1 MGLVFLYCK
10 SSIFKLEKESFMKR
24 KFLPQISLLI
34 ELSLLI
40 LMFLSSSVQY
50 KTNAAELIYG
60 DVNGDKAVDAI
71 DFALLKSYLIGN
83 ISELPVDN
91 WKQTADVNLDDSVDA
106 VDFSLI
112 KSLLMGKISSLP
124 VGNTTPIIPQLT
136 KSAEGL
142 MTYSGLTVVSY
153 GGYLNG
159 ESFQQEGILTYKG
172 YQYTAF
178 WNTNRSVVMARRAL
192 PAGGWEKFEFTDYH
206 NTENDAHNT
215 ISLGVCPNDGTL
227 HIAFDHHGNDLHY
240 RKSINGFLDNPT
252 TSKWDA
258 SSFGNVTGALAG
270 STVTLVT
277 YPKFVTTPQGN
288 LLLEYRYGTSGSG
301 DQHLYEYN
309 GTSHTWQN
317 IGKYIDGITNSIN
330 AYPHGLAYDKNNR
343 LHMTWCWRE
352 TPDATT
358 NHDLLYIYS
367 DDNGRTWKNN
377 AGNIVAKTGSSYITK
392 NSEGIKVFTI
402 NQNRGLINQEDMSI
416 DNEGRIHVLL
426 SHMPD
431 SQADNSNFTT
441 ARTKSTFFHYWR
453 DTNGNWNRTDMGFP
467 VITNFRGKLAISA
480 SNNLYAILPD
490 LRIAAASASSK
501 WTDWKL
507 FDTQSSGKFFSDPLI
522 DKSRLKLE
530 GDKLTILY
538 PQKSSPNISYLD
550 YTIK

>member
-1 MGLVFLYCK
+1 
-10 SSIFKLEKESFMKR
+10 MKR
-24 KFLPQISLLI
+24 KFKLELSLL
-34 ELSLLI
+34 LVSSLLI
-40 LMFLSSSVQY
+40 LMFLPASVQY
-50 KTNAAELIYG
+50 NANAAELIYG

-83 ISELPVDN
+83 ISKLPVEN
-91 WKQTADVNLDDSVDA
+91 WNESADVNLDGSVDA

-124 VGNTTPIIPQLT
+124 VGIETPIAPQLT
-136 KSAEGL
+136 KNAEGL

-159 ESFQQEGILTYKG
+159 ESFQQEGIISYKG

-192 PAGGWEKFEFTDYH
+192 PNGGWEKFEFTDYH

-227 HIAFDHHGNDLHY
+227 HLAFDHHGNDLHY
-240 RKSINGFLDNPT
+240 RKSNNGFLDNPT
-252 TSKWDA
+252 TSKWEA
-258 SSFGNVTGALAG
+258 SSFGKVTSALAG
-270 STVTLVT
+270 SKVTLVT

-288 LLLEYRYGTSGSG
+288 MLLEYRYGTSGSG

-330 AYPHGLAYDKNNR
+330 AYPHGLAFDKNNR

-367 DDNGRTWKNN
+367 EDNGRTWKNN
-377 AGNIVAKTGSSYITK
+377 VGNNVAKTGSSYITK

-416 DNEGRIHVLL
+416 DYEGRIHVLL

-453 DTNGNWNRTDMGFP
+453 DTNGNWNRTNMGFP
-467 VITNFRGKLAISA
+467 VVSNFRGKLAVSA
-480 SNNLYAILPD
+480 ANNLYAILPD
-490 LRIAAASASSK
+490 LRITAASAATK

-507 FDTQSSGKFFSDPLI
+507 VDTQSSGKFFSDPLI

-550 YTIK
+550 YAIK